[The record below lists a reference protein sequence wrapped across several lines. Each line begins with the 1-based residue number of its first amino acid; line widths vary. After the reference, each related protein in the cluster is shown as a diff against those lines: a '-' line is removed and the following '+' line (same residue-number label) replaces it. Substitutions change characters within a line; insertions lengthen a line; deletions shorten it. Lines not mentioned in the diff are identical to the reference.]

1 MVGSLMPFRHQ
12 IIVDSL
18 SNEKD
23 ATILARA
30 IATGGKFIR
39 VSVSFATS
47 SLYVDTSKRKL
58 TELEEGILRKAC
70 EVVGASYRTEADAW
84 RVSRERRR

>member
-1 MVGSLMPFRHQ
+1 MSFRHQ

-18 SNEKD
+18 SNEKA
-23 ATILARA
+23 ATALARA

-58 TELEEGILRKAC
+58 SALEEGILRKAC
-70 EVVGASYRTEADAW
+70 EVVGASYRTEADVW
-84 RVSRERRR
+84 RVKKERNQ